1 MFAETGE
8 AGAPP
13 LRLEPER
20 AGEAALACSWTA
32 PPRRPAAAP
41 GAAPPPVWV
50 FLHGLGADRE
60 GEKASRF
67 REWAVSRG
75 HGFLSF
81 DFTGHGDSGGDSR
94 GLSLSRNLSDTARA
108 AAFVERES
116 AGSEILLIGSS
127 MGGIAAL
134 WYAALHP
141 EAVAQVFA
149 IAPAFRMAARL
160 AASLSATER
169 TAWARR
175 GFLPIPIGERVL
187 EVGWGAVP
195 DEEDYPV
202 ERLAALLRAPAL
214 LLHGVEDA
222 VAPVGLSRD
231 FAAAAPTADLIEIED
246 GDHRLTAARD
256 FLFEAMWEAYRRR
269 TAGETAGNTAGETG
283 GAAR

>member
-1 MFAETGE
+1 MFADTGE

-13 LRLEPER
+13 LRLEPEG
-20 AGEAALACSWTA
+20 AGEAPLAVSWTA
-32 PPRRPAAAP
+32 PPRCPETAP
-41 GAAPPPVWV
+41 GAAPPPVWI
-50 FLHGLGADRE
+50 FLHGLGSDRE
-60 GEKASRF
+60 GAKASRF

-94 GLSLSRNLSDTARA
+94 GLSLSRNLRDAARA

-141 EAVAQVFA
+141 RAVAQVFA
-149 IAPAFRMAARL
+149 VAPAFRMAARL

-187 EVGWGAVP
+187 EVGWEAVA

-222 VAPVGLSRD
+222 VVPVGLSRD
-231 FAAAAPTADLIEIED
+231 FAAAAPMADLIEIED
-246 GDHRLTAARD
+246 GDHRLTEERD

-269 TAGETAGNTAGETG
+269 TAGERPGETAG
-283 GAAR
+283 AAP

>member
-1 MFAETGE
+1 MFADPGETE
-8 AGAPP
+8 APP

-20 AGEAALACSWTA
+20 AGEAPLTGSWTA
-32 PPRRPAAAP
+32 PPRRPEAAP
-41 GAAPPPVWV
+41 GGAPPPVWI

-60 GEKASRF
+60 GAKASRF
-67 REWAVSRG
+67 REWVVSRG

-81 DFTGHGDSGGDSR
+81 DFTGHGDSGGDNR

-108 AAFVERES
+108 AAFAARES
-116 AGSEILLIGSS
+116 PGSEILLIGSS

-149 IAPAFRMAARL
+149 VAPAFRMAARL

-175 GFLPIPIGERVL
+175 GFLPIPVGERVL
-187 EVGWGAVP
+187 EVGWEIVA

-214 LLHGVEDA
+214 LLHGGEDA
-222 VAPVGLSRD
+222 VVPVGLSRD
-231 FAAAAPTADLIEIED
+231 FAAAAPTADLIEIEG
-246 GDHRLTAARD
+246 GDHRLTEERD
-256 FLFEAMWEAYRRR
+256 FLFEVMWEAYRRR
-269 TAGETAGNTAGETG
+269 AAAEPAGKGAGAP
-283 GAAR
+283 R

>member
-1 MFAETGE
+1 MFADTGE

-20 AGEAALACSWTA
+20 VGEAPLVASWTA
-32 PPRRPAAAP
+32 PPLRSATAP
-41 GAAPPPVWV
+41 GAAPPPVWI
-50 FLHGLGADRE
+50 FLHGLGSDRE
-60 GEKASRF
+60 GDKAKRF
-67 REWAVSRG
+67 REWAASRG

-81 DFTGHGDSGGDSR
+81 DFTGHGDSGGDTR
-94 GLSLSRNLSDTARA
+94 GLSLSRNLRDAARA

-134 WYAALHP
+134 WHAALHP

-160 AASLSATER
+160 AASLSAAER
-169 TAWARR
+169 TGWARR
-175 GFLPIPIGERVL
+175 GFLPIPVGERVL
-187 EVGWGAVP
+187 EVGWEAVA

-222 VAPVGLSRD
+222 VVPVGLSRD

-246 GDHRLTAARD
+246 GDHRLTEERD

-269 TAGETAGNTAGETG
+269 TAGERPGETAG
-283 GAAR
+283 AAP

>member
-1 MFAETGE
+1 MSAYPDG
-8 AGAPP
+8 AGGGP
-13 LRLEPER
+13 LRLKPER
-20 AGEAALACSWTA
+20 AGEAPLACSWTA

-50 FLHGLGADRE
+50 FLHGLGSDRE
-60 GEKASRF
+60 GSKASRF

-81 DFTGHGDSGGDSR
+81 DFTGHGDSGGDTR
-94 GLSLSRNLSDTARA
+94 GLSLSRNLADAARA
-108 AAFVERES
+108 AAFVHRAS
-116 AGSEILLIGSS
+116 PGSEVLLIGSS

-134 WYAALHP
+134 WHAALQP

-169 TAWARR
+169 AAWARR
-175 GFLPIPIGERVL
+175 GFLPIPVGERVL
-187 EVGWGAVP
+187 EVGWDAVA
-195 DEEDYPV
+195 DEEDYPT
-202 ERLAALLRAPAL
+202 ERLAALLRIPAL
-214 LLHGVEDA
+214 LLHGAEDA
-222 VAPVGLSRD
+222 VVPVGLSRD

-246 GDHRLTAARD
+246 GDHRLTEERD

-269 TAGETAGNTAGETG
+269 AAGERAGSSS
-283 GAAR
+283 